1 MDITLKIT
9 SIREKI
15 NLLKLKCVVFK
26 KMKREAVNAEKTLAE
41 DRQGKGLKLKMAKTQ
56 QLEQ

>member
-1 MDITLKIT
+1 M
-9 SIREKI
+9 
-15 NLLKLKCVVFK
+15 LKLKCVVFK